1 MDANISGFPYPQITW
16 MRNNSSIWP
25 EPLKKRPE
33 RPIKKKK
40 EKEKEKEEKKEAEAE
55 KKEADAEKKEEG
67 KEAKKEEDKEK
78 EKVKEKEVEE
88 PEEPEEAYHPS
99 LNERLTIES
108 KRKGESFIIVKDT
121 IRGDHGVFTIK
132 VENDHGIASA
142 SCEVNVL
149 GEYKTLQCDIN
160 TLQETCKPLSHLEL
174 KKKIK

>member
-1 MDANISGFPYPQITW
+1 MRRGEEIRLDANISGFPYPQITW

-40 EKEKEKEEKKEAEAE
+40 EKEKEKEKEEKKEADAE
-55 KKEADAEKKEEG
+55 KKEADAEKKEED

-78 EKVKEKEVEE
+78 KEEEKEKEKEKEVEE
-88 PEEPEEAYHPS
+88 PEEPEEAYHPT

-108 KRKGESFIIVKDT
+108 KRKGESFIIIKDT

-149 GEYKTLQCDIN
+149 GELR
-160 TLQETCKPLSHLEL
+160 
-174 KKKIK
+174 

>member
-16 MRNNSSIWP
+16 MRDNSTIWP

-40 EKEKEKEEKKEAEAE
+40 EKEKEKKAPDVE
-55 KKEADAEKKEEG
+55 KKEADAEKEED

-78 EKVKEKEVEE
+78 EKEKEKEVEE
-88 PEEPEEAYHPS
+88 PEEPEETYHPA

-132 VENDHGIASA
+132 VENDHGFASA

-149 GEYKTLQCDIN
+149 GKYKTLQCDIN
-160 TLQETCKPLSHLEL
+160 TLQETCKTFPTLNNNNNNTIMEC
-174 KKKIK
+174 